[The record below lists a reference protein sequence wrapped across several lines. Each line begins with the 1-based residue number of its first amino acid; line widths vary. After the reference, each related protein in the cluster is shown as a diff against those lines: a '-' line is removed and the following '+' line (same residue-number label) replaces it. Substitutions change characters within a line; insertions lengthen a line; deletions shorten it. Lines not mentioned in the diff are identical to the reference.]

1 MIDKTIGKR
10 IKQTLYEK
18 RMTGFE
24 LASKAKISEGGL
36 SQIINNKIVN
46 LKVDTALRIAKAL
59 NVSPMWLLLGDK
71 SDESL
76 FSEEHPVI
84 GSDYYPVPRYEVT
97 FDPKTDTE
105 PKFVEYKYDRLSLFH
120 KSYFEKYGIRSCAF
134 CKSFKVT
141 GDSME
146 PLIKNGDYVIVD
158 CDPKLKIVDGD
169 IYAFCDASGLHV
181 KRLIAHLRGG
191 LIIRSDNRLYEDEFL
206 SKEEV
211 SSIRVIGHVI
221 DRAGSIIGA

>member
-1 MIDKTIGKR
+1 MIDKTIGER

-18 RMTGFE
+18 RMIGFE

-71 SDESL
+71 SDETL

-84 GSDYYPVPRYEVT
+84 GSAYYPVPRYEVT
-97 FDPKTDTE
+97 FDPKTDTA

-120 KSYFEKYGIRSCAF
+120 KS
-134 CKSFKVT
+134 
-141 GDSME
+141 
-146 PLIKNGDYVIVD
+146 
-158 CDPKLKIVDGD
+158 
-169 IYAFCDASGLHV
+169 
-181 KRLIAHLRGG
+181 
-191 LIIRSDNRLYEDEFL
+191 
-206 SKEEV
+206 
-211 SSIRVIGHVI
+211 
-221 DRAGSIIGA
+221 